1 MSPTTQQLLQELD
14 DSVREELIEDLDRL
28 YFLNEQIA
36 ALCRLTDDLD
46 TIAYVNTLWDERDA
60 LRAKWDDLGL
70 SEDDEE

>member
-1 MSPTTQQLLQELD
+1 MD

-36 ALCRLTDDLD
+36 ALCRFTDDLD

-60 LRAKWDDLGL
+60 LRAKWDDLRL